1 VHKLTCSQTF
11 LLHCCAGFPATLLN
25 ERCMWC
31 CLSPGCCCLQRLW
44 GTMVSHAAKVVA
56 AGLGELRQEH
66 ANLKLN
72 PTSTFEVS
80 ALSAVLGEADSHP
93 RWLGCCSLG

>member
-1 VHKLTCSQTF
+1 
-11 LLHCCAGFPATLLN
+11 
-25 ERCMWC
+25 M
-31 CLSPGCCCLQRLW
+31 CLQRLW

-56 AGLGELRQEH
+56 AGLGELRQEA

-80 ALSAVLGEADSHP
+80 AA
-93 RWLGCCSLG
+93 